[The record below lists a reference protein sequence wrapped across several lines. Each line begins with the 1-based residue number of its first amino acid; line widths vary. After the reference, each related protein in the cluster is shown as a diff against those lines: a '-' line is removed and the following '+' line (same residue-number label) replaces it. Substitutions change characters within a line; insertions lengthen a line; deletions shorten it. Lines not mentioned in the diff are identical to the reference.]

1 VVLHR
6 IAGLKTA
13 LASIKLLETTQIATK
28 IIPQCSMLVLDKST
42 EVRNLALTLMDGSIA
57 RLRDYHESMIEA
69 EREAKEEA
77 LAKKFPSTP
86 SQSNMNTSGILST
99 PVAESIMNVGGWTS
113 WLTSK
118 QSESTLPG
126 NSNANIDNSMNTSN
140 TLEPGSPGPSMAN
153 LNLGNSTDELDNTS
167 KSTTSIKSLSLSSKS
182 TSKAAVNN
190 KGWDEDDFGFGNDD
204 NDNHKPKP
212 QNKSNNNT
220 SNKGFDDFD
229 DGLNFDDDDDE
240 DNQQQQK
247 NNAKKFSSS
256 SLSAKANQEGSE
268 KSKSTKE
275 KAKPAAKIAVKKLDF
290 KKDDEAWEDF

>member
-1 VVLHR
+1 
-6 IAGLKTA
+6 LKTA

-42 EVRNLALTLMDGSIA
+42 EVRNLALTLMDGSMA

-86 SQSNMNTSGILST
+86 SQSSMNTSGILST

-118 QSESTLPG
+118 QSESTLAG
-126 NSNANIDNSMNTSN
+126 NSNVNIDNSMNMSN

-153 LNLGNSTDELDNTS
+153 LNLGNNNSIDELDNTS
-167 KSTTSIKSLSLSSKS
+167 KSTTSIKSLSLSNKS

-204 NDNHKPKP
+204 NTDNHKPKP
-212 QNKSNNNT
+212 QQNKNNNNT

-247 NNAKKFSSS
+247 NTAKKFSSS
-256 SLSAKANQEGSE
+256 SLSAKANQEGGSE